1 MGEEIRKE
9 KGRGWEVEGKDMMG
23 EGEKERLERKREET
37 GRKKVR
43 REGRGRW
50 VRRENEKGEGENKK
64 EEKREERGGDTA
76 SHNYS
81 FVT

>member
-43 REGRGRW
+43 REGRGR
-50 VRRENEKGEGENKK
+50 
-64 EEKREERGGDTA
+64 
-76 SHNYS
+76 
-81 FVT
+81 